1 MSDTDPKRNFLT
13 AHDYRGAKWV
23 AAAAGLLGTLLA
35 LVMAFLPVERTT
47 AKIVWPENNTVS
59 SVVAPLVSYVAT
71 DMHVAV
77 PCSAATA
84 LGEKGGVLLSTLPTD
99 GAAATARGL
108 FINATDNAL
117 VAIDRNVVILS
128 APRAA
133 AQNNPACRV
142 VFRGNADGVHAAI
155 EGLDTGQ
162 LKGSLL
168 SYRTADHEMRPQIV
182 GVYTETA
189 AIGDIADDLESW
201 VASE

>member
-1 MSDTDPKRNFLT
+1 MSDTDTKRNFLT

-84 LGEKGGVLLSTLPTD
+84 LGEKGGPESNRPFVGGEA
-99 GAAATARGL
+99 GAVKRRAFAS
-108 FINATDNAL
+108 
-117 VAIDRNVVILS
+117 VAV
-128 APRAA
+128 PRAQHKIA
-133 AQNNPACRV
+133 AGRPLSEIGEVVDSHARLRQTNEGVPTQEVRNRAPHQACHLRIVYERRIPLGKAHLPHHPQNVRNIHHRS
-142 VFRGNADGVHAAI
+142 AD
-155 EGLDTGQ
+155 L
-162 LKGSLL
+162 
-168 SYRTADHEMRPQIV
+168 RP
-182 GVYTETA
+182 
-189 AIGDIADDLESW
+189 
-201 VASE
+201 